1 VTLLGLDGTGRARR
15 DRAADGGN
23 DNGGTGGNDV
33 HLPQRPR
40 PSMLVIGLSL
50 GAIAFTVVSARRVEF
65 SLADLV
71 DNLTRTN
78 PVLEGL
84 FDMRWDE
91 MFSARSRKAF
101 LETLQLAVL
110 GTTAGV
116 IVSLPLALWSTE
128 VGNPY
133 VVPRLVLRSIN
144 NVIRS
149 IPDLLWAG
157 LFVLGVGI
165 GALSGLLALFFF
177 SLAVMVKLTADTLDG
192 IDMGPVE
199 AANAAGATHTQM
211 LRTAVIPQILP
222 AFSSYALY
230 DFELNLRA
238 SAVLGLV
245 GAGGIGQR
253 LDFFRNRG
261 QWDSLWGLV
270 LMFFLVVFVVERIS
284 VSIRRRLV

>member
-1 VTLLGLDGTGRARR
+1 MSDERLQ
-15 DRAADGGN
+15 
-23 DNGGTGGNDV
+23 
-33 HLPQRPR
+33 LPPKPK
-40 PSMLVIGLSL
+40 PSLFAIGVWVLVVV
-50 GAIAFTVVSARRVEF
+50 FTVITARRVGF
-65 SLADLV
+65 SFSGIIEDLQ
-71 DNLTRTN
+71 RPN
-78 PVLEGL
+78 PVLDGL
-84 FDMRWDE
+84 WNIRWGE
-91 MFSARSRKAF
+91 MFSERSRKAF
-101 LETLQLAVL
+101 VETLQMAVL
-110 GTTAGV
+110 GTTGGV

-133 VVPRLVLRSIN
+133 VVPRVILRSIN

-177 SLAVMVKLTADTLDG
+177 SLAVMTKLTADTLDG
-192 IDMGPVE
+192 IDMGPIE
-199 AANAAGATHTQM
+199 AADAAGASHSQM
-211 LRTAVIPQILP
+211 LRTAVVPQILP

-245 GAGGIGQR
+245 GAGGIGNR

-261 QWDSLWGLV
+261 QWDKLWGLV
-270 LMFFLVVFVVERIS
+270 FMFFLVVFIVEWVS
-284 VSIRRRLV
+284 VRIRRRLV

>member
-1 VTLLGLDGTGRARR
+1 MDTTASALPDVR
-15 DRAADGGN
+15 DAPD
-23 DNGGTGGNDV
+23 
-33 HLPQRPR
+33 LPPRPR
-40 PSMLVIGLSL
+40 PSMLVILVGL
-50 GAIAFTVVSARRVEF
+50 GALVFTALCARRVDF
-65 SLADLV
+65 SAGDLFS
-71 DNLTRTN
+71 NLTRRN

-84 FDMRWDE
+84 LNMSWDE
-91 MFSARSRKAF
+91 MFSTRSRKAF
-101 LETLQLAVL
+101 VETLQLAVL

-116 IVSLPLALWSTE
+116 IVSLPLALWATE
-128 VGNPY
+128 IGNPY
-133 VVPRLVLRSIN
+133 VVPRLILRSVN
-144 NVIRS
+144 NVIRA

-192 IDMGPVE
+192 IDMGPIE
-199 AANAAGATHTQM
+199 AANAAGASHTQM
-211 LRTAVIPQILP
+211 LRTAVVPQILS

>member
-1 VTLLGLDGTGRARR
+1 MTESTGIRSMGSA
-15 DRAADGGN
+15 GP
-23 DNGGTGGNDV
+23 V
-33 HLPQRPR
+33 ELPPKPR
-40 PSMLVIGLSL
+40 PSPYVLALWAV
-50 GAIAFTVVSARRVEF
+50 AVVFTVFAARRVGF
-65 SLADLV
+65 SLSGIIEDIQ
-71 DNLTRTN
+71 RPN
-78 PVLEGL
+78 PVFDGL
-84 FDMRWDE
+84 LDTTWGE
-91 MFSARSRKAF
+91 MFSERSRKAF
-101 LETLQLAVL
+101 IETLQLAVL

-116 IVSLPLALWSTE
+116 ITALPLALWSTE

-133 VVPRLVLRSIN
+133 VVPRVILRSFN
-144 NVIRS
+144 NVVRA

-165 GALSGLLALFFF
+165 GALPGLLALYFF

-199 AANAAGATHTQM
+199 AANATGASHNRM
-211 LRTAVIPQILP
+211 LRTAVVPQILP

-253 LDFFRNRG
+253 IDFFRNRG
-261 QWDSLWGLV
+261 QWDKVWGLV
-270 LMFFLVVFVVERIS
+270 VMFFLVVFVVERIS

>member
-1 VTLLGLDGTGRARR
+1 VSLDT
-15 DRAADGGN
+15 AAKLEAGAEEALE
-23 DNGGTGGNDV
+23 
-33 HLPQRPR
+33 LPPRPR
-40 PSMLVIGLSL
+40 PSMLMIVIGL
-50 GAIAFTVVSARRVEF
+50 GALFFTVLSARRVEF
-65 SLADLV
+65 SPGDLIS
-71 DNLTRTN
+71 NLTRSN
-78 PVLEGL
+78 PVFDGL
-84 FDMRWDE
+84 LNMSWDE
-91 MFSARSRKAF
+91 MFSSRSRKAF
-101 LETLQLAVL
+101 VETLQLAVL

-116 IVSLPLALWSTE
+116 IVSLPLALWATE
-128 VGNPY
+128 IGNPY
-133 VVPRLVLRSIN
+133 VVPRLILRSIN
-144 NVIRS
+144 NVIRA

-192 IDMGPVE
+192 IDMGPIE

-211 LRTAVIPQILP
+211 LRTAVVPQILS

-261 QWDSLWGLV
+261 QWDKLWGLV

>member
-1 VTLLGLDGTGRARR
+1 
-15 DRAADGGN
+15 
-23 DNGGTGGNDV
+23 
-33 HLPQRPR
+33 
-40 PSMLVIGLSL
+40 MLWAGVVV
-50 GAIAFTVVSARRVEF
+50 FTVLAARRVGF
-65 SLADLV
+65 SFAGIIEDLQ
-71 DNLTRTN
+71 RPN
-78 PVLEGL
+78 PVFEGL
-84 FDMRWDE
+84 LDAAWGE
-91 MFSARSRKAF
+91 MFSERSRRAF
-101 LETLQLAVL
+101 VETLQLAVL
-110 GTTAGV
+110 GTTGGV
-116 IVSLPLALWSTE
+116 VVAMPLALWATE

-133 VVPRLVLRSIN
+133 LIPRVLLRSFN
-144 NVIRS
+144 NVVRA

-199 AANAAGATHTQM
+199 AAFAAGASRTQM
-211 LRTAVIPQILP
+211 LRTAVVPQILP

-253 LDFFRNRG
+253 LDFFRNRVE
-261 QWDSLWGLV
+261 WDKVWGLV
-270 LMFFLVVFVVERIS
+270 FMFFIVVFVVERVS

>member
-1 VTLLGLDGTGRARR
+1 MTGS
-15 DRAADGGN
+15 
-23 DNGGTGGNDV
+23 V
-33 HLPQRPR
+33 ELPPKPR
-40 PSMLVIGLSL
+40 PSPYVLALWALAVM
-50 GAIAFTVVSARRVEF
+50 FTVLAARRVGF
-65 SLADLV
+65 SLSGIIEDIQ
-71 DNLTRTN
+71 RPN
-78 PVLEGL
+78 PVFDGL
-84 FDMRWDE
+84 LDTTWGER
-91 MFSARSRKAF
+91 FSERSRKAF
-101 LETLQLAVL
+101 IETLQLAVL

-116 IVSLPLALWSTE
+116 ITALPLALWSTE

-133 VVPRLVLRSIN
+133 VVPRVILRSFN
-144 NVIRS
+144 NVVRA

-165 GALSGLLALFFF
+165 GALPGLLALYFF
-177 SLAVMVKLTADTLDG
+177 SLAVMVKMTLDTLDG

-199 AANAAGATHTQM
+199 AANATGASHNRM
-211 LRTAVIPQILP
+211 LRTAVVPQILP

-253 LDFFRNRG
+253 IDFFRNRG
-261 QWDSLWGLV
+261 QWDKVWGLV
-270 LMFFLVVFVVERIS
+270 VMFFLVVFVVERIS

>member
-1 VTLLGLDGTGRARR
+1 VSEPVR
-15 DRAADGGN
+15 
-23 DNGGTGGNDV
+23 
-33 HLPQRPR
+33 LPPKPR
-40 PSMLVIGLSL
+40 PSPY
-50 GAIAFTVVSARRVEF
+50 AIALSVAAVVFTVVTARRVGF
-65 SLADLV
+65 SLDGIIEDLQ
-71 DNLTRTN
+71 RPN
-78 PVLEGL
+78 PVFDGL
-84 FDMRWDE
+84 LDTTWGE
-91 MFSARSRKAF
+91 MFSDRSRGYF
-101 LETLQLAVL
+101 VETLQLAAL

-116 IVSLPLALWSTE
+116 IVALPLALWSTE

-133 VVPRLVLRSIN
+133 VVPRVMLRSFN
-144 NVIRS
+144 NVVRA

-165 GALSGLLALFFF
+165 GALPGLLALFFF

-192 IDMGPVE
+192 IDAGPIE
-199 AANAAGATHTQM
+199 AAHAAGASHTQM
-211 LRTAVIPQILP
+211 LRSAVVPQILP

-245 GAGGIGQR
+245 GAGGIGER

-261 QWDSLWGLV
+261 QWDKLWGLV
-270 LMFFLVVFVVERIS
+270 FMFFLVVFVVERIS

>member
-1 VTLLGLDGTGRARR
+1 MSEPVR
-15 DRAADGGN
+15 
-23 DNGGTGGNDV
+23 
-33 HLPQRPR
+33 LPPKPR
-40 PSMLVIGLSL
+40 PSPY
-50 GAIAFTVVSARRVEF
+50 AIALSVAAVVFTVVTARRVGF
-65 SLADLV
+65 SLDGIIEDLQ
-71 DNLTRTN
+71 RPN
-78 PVLEGL
+78 PVFDGL
-84 FDMRWDE
+84 LDTTWGE
-91 MFSARSRKAF
+91 MFSDRSRGYF
-101 LETLQLAVL
+101 VETLQLAAL

-116 IVSLPLALWSTE
+116 IVALPLALWSTE

-133 VVPRLVLRSIN
+133 VVPRVMLRSFN
-144 NVIRS
+144 NVVRA

-165 GALSGLLALFFF
+165 GALPGLLALFFF

-192 IDMGPVE
+192 IDTGPIE
-199 AANAAGATHTQM
+199 AAHAAGASHTQM
-211 LRTAVIPQILP
+211 LRSAVVPQILP

-245 GAGGIGQR
+245 GAGGIGER

-261 QWDSLWGLV
+261 QWDKLWGLV
-270 LMFFLVVFVVERIS
+270 FMFFLVVFVVERIS

>member
-1 VTLLGLDGTGRARR
+1 MTTTDS
-15 DRAADGGN
+15 AA
-23 DNGGTGGNDV
+23 TESR
-33 HLPQRPR
+33 PQRLELPR
-40 PSMLVIGLSL
+40 RPPRSVLAIVGWVGVLV
-50 GAIAFTVVSARRVEF
+50 FTVLTARRVEF
-65 SLADLV
+65 SFADIVEDLQ
-71 DNLTRTN
+71 RPN
-78 PVLEGL
+78 PVFDGL
-84 FDMRWDE
+84 LDATWAE
-91 MFSARSRKAF
+91 MFSARSRRAF

-116 IVSLPLALWSTE
+116 LVALPLALWSTE

-133 VVPRLVLRSIN
+133 RVPRVILRSFN
-144 NVIRS
+144 NVVRA

-165 GALSGLLALFFF
+165 GALPGLLALFFF

-199 AANAAGATHTQM
+199 AAHATGASRTQM
-211 LRTAVIPQILP
+211 LRTAVVPQILP

-261 QWDSLWGLV
+261 EWDKVWGLV
-270 LMFFLVVFVVERIS
+270 FMFFLVVFVVERIS